1 MNIHRQQ
8 SEPSVGTADQ
18 NDPLSYEWM
27 WKLPNLGWAW
37 EFLRRDADYR
47 AEYSENRKGD
57 DVEGRLN
64 GTKPDSGP
72 LLRPVDPDRDARI
85 ADVFWHKDVCATV
98 LPVKSVPAHSKEMSQ
113 HLPLGGM
120 RCRVTVIV
128 DNDIHHVLYSEE
140 GRSLQLEVHGPLTEA
155 ALLTPALLQEQE
167 APGRLIAMRRL
178 CDMLAT
184 HSLRPALYPPERR
197 AARLMTLVKALD
209 GSLLNMSQR
218 DIAIRLFGAARVA
231 KEWSDPGNHL
241 RDQVRRAIRSGRK
254 MMAGGYRRLLD

>member
-1 MNIHRQQ
+1 MSIHRQRI
-8 SEPSVGTADQ
+8 EPSEGTADQ
-18 NDPLSYEWM
+18 SDPLSYEWM

-37 EFLRRDADYR
+37 ELLRRDEDYR
-47 AEYSENRKGD
+47 AEYSAYRDGGAEDRS
-57 DVEGRLN
+57 V
-64 GTKPDSGP
+64 GTKSVSGC
-72 LLRPVDPDRDARI
+72 LLRPVDPEQDARF
-85 ADVFWHKDVCATV
+85 ADVFWHKDICATV
-98 LPVKSVPAHSKEMSQ
+98 LPVESVPVHSKGSLQ
-113 HLPLGGM
+113 HLPLDGM
-120 RCRVTVIV
+120 RCRVTVI
-128 DNDIHHVLYSEE
+128 DDKDTHHVLYSED

-178 CDMLAT
+178 CDMMAS
-184 HSLRPALYPPERR
+184 HELRPSLYPPERR

-209 GSLLNMSQR
+209 GSLLKLSQR

-231 KEWSDPGNHL
+231 REWADPGNHM

>member
-1 MNIHRQQ
+1 
-8 SEPSVGTADQ
+8 
-18 NDPLSYEWM
+18 M

-37 EFLRRDADYR
+37 EFLRRDEDYR
-47 AEYSENRKGD
+47 AEYSANRKGD
-57 DVEGRLN
+57 VGEGRLS
-64 GTKPDSGP
+64 GSKAAFGP
-72 LLRPVDPDRDARI
+72 LLRPVDPGHDART

-98 LPVKSVPAHSKEMSQ
+98 LPVESVPAHSKETSQ
-113 HLPLGGM
+113 YLPLDGM
-120 RCRVTVIV
+120 RCRVTVI
-128 DNDIHHVLYSEE
+128 DDRDTHHVLYSEG

-155 ALLTPALLQEQE
+155 VLLTPALLQEQE

-178 CDMLAT
+178 CDMMAT
-184 HSLRPALYPPERR
+184 HELRPSLYPPERR

-209 GSLLNMSQR
+209 GSLLNLSQR

>member
-1 MNIHRQQ
+1 MSIHRQRI
-8 SEPSVGTADQ
+8 EPCVGAADQ

-47 AEYSENRKGD
+47 AEYSASRKGD
-57 DVEGRLN
+57 VDEDRLS
-64 GTKPDSGP
+64 GTKAASGP
-72 LLRPVDPDRDARI
+72 LLRPVDPDQDART

-98 LPVKSVPAHSKEMSQ
+98 LPVEGVPAHSKGTFQ
-113 HLPLGGM
+113 FLPLDGM
-120 RCRVTVIV
+120 RCRVSVI
-128 DNDIHHVLYSEE
+128 DDKDTHHVLYSEE
-140 GRSLQLEVHGPLTEA
+140 GRSLQLEVHGPLIEA

-184 HSLRPALYPPERR
+184 HSLRAALYPPERR

-209 GSLLNMSQR
+209 GALLNMSQR